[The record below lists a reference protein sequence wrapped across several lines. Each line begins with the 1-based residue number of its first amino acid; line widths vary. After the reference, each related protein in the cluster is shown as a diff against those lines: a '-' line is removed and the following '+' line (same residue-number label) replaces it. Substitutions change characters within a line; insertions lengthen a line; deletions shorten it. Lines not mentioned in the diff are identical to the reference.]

1 MVSSSS
7 KKCIL
12 IYIRTIIN
20 VNVRKHP
27 IFFLVQKRKTKLNFS
42 MSVNGYFRE
51 RAKRSDL
58 LLERARWASVAHAR
72 SGFPAL
78 ASQEKRFLDS
88 LKDSDC

>member
-1 MVSSSS
+1 
-7 KKCIL
+7 
-12 IYIRTIIN
+12 
-20 VNVRKHP
+20 
-27 IFFLVQKRKTKLNFS
+27 

>member
-1 MVSSSS
+1 
-7 KKCIL
+7 
-12 IYIRTIIN
+12 
-20 VNVRKHP
+20 
-27 IFFLVQKRKTKLNFS
+27 

-58 LLERARWASVAHAR
+58 LLEWARWASVAHAR

-78 ASQEKRFLDS
+78 ASQEKSFLDS